1 MVSTGAKQ
9 KSATNG
15 RAGGNTGDEM
25 NIGIT
30 CYPTYGGS
38 GVVATELGQNLAR
51 MGHTVHF
58 ISSALPMRLMELGE
72 RLFFHEVEVM
82 NYPLFEHVPYDL
94 ALTSKMVEVAK
105 LHKLD
110 LLHVHYAIP
119 HSISGYLAR
128 EMVRPQKLPI
138 VTTLHGTDITLV
150 GRDHSYLPV
159 TQFGIQQSD
168 GVTAVSR
175 FLKEATFTEF
185 CPRCDIEVIPNFID
199 TKKVRRF
206 NSREIKERFA
216 PNGEKIVV
224 HLSNFRPVKRIPDV
238 IRIFN
243 EIQKQI
249 PAVLVMIGDGGERS
263 NAQYMVSQMGISNRV
278 FFVGMVGMVEH
289 YLSVCDLMLL
299 PSETESFGLSALEA
313 MACEVPVVASRVGG
327 LPEVVEE
334 GKSGCLRPVGDI
346 DGMAKA
352 ALGILDDSNLERF
365 RKAARARAVEQF
377 SSERVVPM
385 YESFYRQI
393 LEKS

>member
-1 MVSTGAKQ
+1 
-9 KSATNG
+9 
-15 RAGGNTGDEM
+15 M

-30 CYPTYGGS
+30 CYPTFGGS

-72 RLFFHEVEVM
+72 KLFFHEVEVM
-82 NYPLFEHVPYDL
+82 DYPLFEYVPYDL
-94 ALTSKMVEVAK
+94 ALATKMVEVAR

-175 FLKEATFTEF
+175 FLKDATFTEF

-199 TKKVRRF
+199 VKKVRRF
-206 NSREIKERFA
+206 DSREIKERFA
-216 PNGEKIVV
+216 PQGEKILV

-238 IRIFN
+238 IKIFS
-243 EIQKQI
+243 EVQKEI
-249 PAVLVMIGDGGERS
+249 PAVLVMIGDGVERS
-263 NAQYMVSQMGISNRV
+263 NAQYLVSQMGLSSRV
-278 FFVGMVGMVEH
+278 FFVGMVGMVES

-334 GKSGCLRPVGDI
+334 GLSGALRPVGDVRA
-346 DGMAKA
+346 MAQA
-352 ALGILDDSNLERF
+352 ALEILSDANLERY
-365 RKAARARAVEQF
+365 RREARARAVEHF
-377 SSERVVPM
+377 SSEKIVPM
-385 YESFYRQI
+385 YEAFYEQI
-393 LEKS
+393 LAKSGQDR